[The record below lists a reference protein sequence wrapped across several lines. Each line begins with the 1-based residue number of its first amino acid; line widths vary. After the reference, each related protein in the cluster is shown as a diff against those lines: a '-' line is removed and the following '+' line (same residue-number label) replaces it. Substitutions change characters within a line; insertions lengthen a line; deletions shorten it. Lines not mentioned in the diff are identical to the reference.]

1 MDARFGGT
9 DREVAELERIVA
21 EVTEVQRVLVENH
34 PGLAQADRA
43 AHQQQIAAG
52 RVVLEVGAVLPVE
65 LDGVGLFVPGAR
77 ATGIGRIST
86 GLGCPHLETD
96 PDFLGLM
103 FAFQTP
109 NRERVD
115 FLAINDPGAPTD
127 TAEEFMALLA
137 ATAASAGAEVP
148 FGGTGQL
155 DLGNL
160 TAAQAKLFNALRK
173 RLGLIRATGIYLHIA
188 RQTARTARSSSAVQT
203 YWTGVVEASGTPGK
217 FVFVPAAAVNEH
229 RPLRPGARYLT
240 VDWAR
245 RSAAGDILFDVHWI
259 PFLSEEKTPLEKA
272 SEAWSEDHAVHVGTV
287 TFQRTD
293 PTSRDARH
301 IALLAWEMGA
311 NPGNWVGARAGEPRA
326 AFPGTTFTAG
336 RQLAYARGQA
346 ARDVLPPAAYAD
358 FFDTGAIAPD
368 LALELEKRHAAKVAA
383 GHAVVEAA
391 AAGDA
396 C

>member
-1 MDARFGGT
+1 
-9 DREVAELERIVA
+9 
-21 EVTEVQRVLVENH
+21 
-34 PGLAQADRA
+34 
-43 AHQQQIAAG
+43 
-52 RVVLEVGAVLPVE
+52 VLEVGAVLPVE

-77 ATGIGRIST
+77 AVGIGRIST

-103 FAFQTP
+103 LAFQTA

-148 FGGTGQL
+148 FGGAGQL

-160 TAAQAKLFNALRK
+160 TASQAKLFNALRK
-173 RLGLIRATGIYLHIA
+173 RLGLIRATGIYLHIG
-188 RQTARTARSSSAVQT
+188 RQTARTVTSSSAVQT

-240 VDWAR
+240 VDWVR
-245 RSAAGDILFDVHWI
+245 RSAAGDIVFDVHWI
-259 PFLSEEKTPLEKA
+259 PFISEEKTPLEKTT
-272 SEAWSEDHAVHVGTV
+272 EAWAEDHAVHVGTV
-287 TFQRTD
+287 TFPRTE
-293 PTSRDARH
+293 PAAREARL
-301 IALLAWEMGA
+301 IALLASEMGA

-336 RQLAYARGQA
+336 RQLAYARSQE
-346 ARDVLPPAAYAD
+346 ARDVLPVSTYQE
-358 FFDTGAIAPD
+358 FFDSGIIGEA
-368 LALELEKRHAAKVAA
+368 LAAELERRQAAKAAA
-383 GHAVVEAA
+383 GHAAFEAA
-391 AAGDA
+391 TQ
-396 C
+396 